1 MMNSTGSPDT
11 VKESWPLANWVA
23 PRVVLVPC
31 GMGAFLFALLCQGN
45 LGGTARGEARPK
57 GLASLFYF
65 YETCTADDALARVS
79 KGRKRTVMK
88 RAFNFNAG
96 PSAMPLEVL
105 QEAQAEFLNYADTG
119 MSIIEMSHRS
129 ADYAAMH
136 AETKSLLRELMEI
149 PEDYEILFIQGG
161 GSTQFLMTAANF
173 HTKKYAAY
181 VNTGV
186 WAKKAMAEAKFFGET
201 YEAASSADKN
211 HSYIPTEFTLKSDT
225 SYVHITANNTIYG
238 TEYKTFPKFDV
249 PVICD
254 MSSDILSRKVN
265 VADFDLIYAGAQK
278 NLGPAGV
285 VIVIAK
291 KEFLATARKELPPML
306 KYATFADNDSLYNT
320 PPVFAIYMV
329 NKTLHWI
336 KKQGGVDAVA
346 KNNEAKAKVIYDV
359 IDNSNGFYKGHA
371 EKDSRSLMNI
381 TFNLATPEMEKD
393 FVAKG
398 KAAGFVGIGGHR
410 LVGGCRASTY
420 NAVPMEA
427 CEALAEFMKQYQKEN
442 E

>member
-1 MMNSTGSPDT
+1 
-11 VKESWPLANWVA
+11 
-23 PRVVLVPC
+23 
-31 GMGAFLFALLCQGN
+31 
-45 LGGTARGEARPK
+45 
-57 GLASLFYF
+57 
-65 YETCTADDALARVS
+65 
-79 KGRKRTVMK
+79 
-88 RAFNFNAG
+88 
-96 PSAMPLEVL
+96 
-105 QEAQAEFLNYADTG
+105 
-119 MSIIEMSHRS
+119 
-129 ADYAAMH
+129 
-136 AETKSLLRELMEI
+136 
-149 PEDYEILFIQGG
+149 
-161 GSTQFLMTAANF
+161 
-173 HTKKYAAY
+173 
-181 VNTGV
+181 
-186 WAKKAMAEAKFFGET
+186 
-201 YEAASSADKN
+201 
-211 HSYIPTEFTLKSDT
+211 
-225 SYVHITANNTIYG
+225 
-238 TEYKTFPKFDV
+238 
-249 PVICD
+249 

-265 VADFDLIYAGAQK
+265 IADFDLIYAGAQK

-291 KEFLATARKELPPML
+291 KEFLATARKELPTML

-336 KKQGGVDAVA
+336 KKQGGVEAVA
-346 KNNEAKAKVIYDV
+346 KNNEAKAKIIYDV

-427 CEALAEFMKQYQKEN
+427 CVALAEFMKQYQKEN

>member
-1 MMNSTGSPDT
+1 MINT
-11 VKESWPLANWVA
+11 
-23 PRVVLVPC
+23 PRSFC
-31 GMGAFLFALLCQGN
+31 
-45 LGGTARGEARPK
+45 E
-57 GLASLFYF
+57 
-65 YETCTADDALARVS
+65 ADDALSHVS
-79 KGRKRTVMK
+79 KGRKLNIMK
-88 RAFNFNAG
+88 RAYNFNAG

-129 ADYAAMH
+129 ADYASMH

-211 HSYIPTEFTLKSDT
+211 HSYIPTEFNFKPDT

-238 TEYKTFPKFDV
+238 TEYKTFPKFEV

-291 KEFLATARKELPPML
+291 KEFLATARKELPTML

-336 KKQGGVDAVA
+336 KKQGGVEAVA

-427 CEALAEFMKQYQKEN
+427 CEALAEFMKQCQKEN

>member
-1 MMNSTGSPDT
+1 
-11 VKESWPLANWVA
+11 
-23 PRVVLVPC
+23 
-31 GMGAFLFALLCQGN
+31 
-45 LGGTARGEARPK
+45 
-57 GLASLFYF
+57 
-65 YETCTADDALARVS
+65 
-79 KGRKRTVMK
+79 MK
-88 RAFNFNAG
+88 RAYNFNAG

-105 QEAQAEFLNYADTG
+105 QEAQAEFLNYAGTG

-129 ADYAAMH
+129 AEYAALH
-136 AETKSLLRELMEI
+136 AETKALLRSLLAI

-186 WAKKAMAEAKFFGET
+186 WAKKAMAEGKFFGEV

-211 HSYIPTEFTLKSDT
+211 HSYIPDSFTIKEDT
-225 SYVHITANNTIYG
+225 SYVHLTSNNTIYG
-238 TEYKTFPKFDV
+238 TEYRSFPKFGV

-254 MSSDILSRKVN
+254 MSSDILSRRIDVK
-265 VADFDLIYAGAQK
+265 DFDLIYAGAQK

-291 KEFLATARKELPPML
+291 KAFLATARRELPTML
-306 KYATFADNDSLYNT
+306 QYATFAANDSLYNT

-329 NKTLHWI
+329 NKTLRWI
-336 KKQGGVDAVA
+336 NKQGGVDAVA
-346 KNNEAKAKVIYDV
+346 QNNAAKAKLIYDV
-359 IDNSNGFYKGHA
+359 IDGSGGFYKGHA
-371 EKDSRSLMNI
+371 VKEARSLMNI

-393 FVAKG
+393 FIAQG

-410 LVGGCRASTY
+410 LVGGCRASAY
-420 NAVPMEA
+420 NAVPLEA
-427 CEALAEFMKQYQKEN
+427 CAALADFMRQYQKEH
-442 E
+442 EK

>member
-1 MMNSTGSPDT
+1 
-11 VKESWPLANWVA
+11 
-23 PRVVLVPC
+23 
-31 GMGAFLFALLCQGN
+31 
-45 LGGTARGEARPK
+45 
-57 GLASLFYF
+57 
-65 YETCTADDALARVS
+65 
-79 KGRKRTVMK
+79 MK
-88 RAFNFNAG
+88 RAYNFNAG

-105 QEAQAEFLNYADTG
+105 LEAQEEFLNYANTG

-129 ADYAAMH
+129 NEYAALH
-136 AETKSLLRELMEI
+136 AETKQLLRELMEI
-149 PEDYEILFIQGG
+149 PDDYEIMFIQGG

-186 WAKKAMAEAKFFGET
+186 WAKKAMAEAKYFGDV

-211 HSYIPTEFTLKSDT
+211 HSYIPQEFFLQNET
-225 SYVHITANNTIYG
+225 SYVHLTANNTIYG
-238 TEYKTFPKFDV
+238 TEYKAFPKFDV

-291 KEFLATARKELPPML
+291 KEFLAAARKDLPTML
-306 KYATFADNDSLYNT
+306 RYSTFADNDSLYNT
-320 PPVFAIYMV
+320 PPVFAIYMI

-336 KKQGGVDAVA
+336 KKQGGVNAIA
-346 KNNEAKAKVIYDV
+346 KSNAAKAKLIYDV
-359 IDNSNGFYKGHA
+359 IDNSSGFYKGHA
-371 EKDSRSLMNI
+371 QKDYRSLMNI
-381 TFNLATPEMEKD
+381 TFNLATQEMEKE
-393 FVAKG
+393 FVAQG
-398 KAAGFVGIGGHR
+398 KAQGFVGIGGHR

-427 CEALAEFMKQYQKEN
+427 CQALADFMKEYMEKH
-442 E
+442 

>member
-1 MMNSTGSPDT
+1 
-11 VKESWPLANWVA
+11 
-23 PRVVLVPC
+23 
-31 GMGAFLFALLCQGN
+31 
-45 LGGTARGEARPK
+45 
-57 GLASLFYF
+57 
-65 YETCTADDALARVS
+65 
-79 KGRKRTVMK
+79 MK
-88 RAFNFNAG
+88 RAYNFNAG

-105 QEAQAEFLNYADTG
+105 EEAQKEFLNYADTG

-129 ADYAAMH
+129 ADYAALH
-136 AETKSLLRELMEI
+136 AETKNLLRELMDI
-149 PEDYEILFIQGG
+149 PDDYEIMFIQGG

-186 WAKKAMAEAKFFGET
+186 WAKKAMAEAKFFGEV
-201 YEAASSADKN
+201 YEAASSVDKN
-211 HSYIPTEFTLKSDT
+211 HSYIPQSFELKPDT

-238 TEYKTFPKFDV
+238 TEYQSFPKFDV

-265 VADFDLIYAGAQK
+265 VADFNLIYAGAQK

-285 VIVIAK
+285 VLVIAK
-291 KEFLATARKELPPML
+291 KSFLASARKKLPTML
-306 KYATFADNDSLYNT
+306 KYATFAENDSLYNT

-336 KKQGGVDAVA
+336 KRQGGVEAIA
-346 KNNEAKAKVIYDV
+346 KNNTAKAKVIYDA
-359 IDNSNGFYKGHA
+359 IDNSNGFYRGHA
-371 EKDSRSLMNI
+371 EPGSRSLMNI
-381 TFNLATPEMEKD
+381 TFNLATPELEKD

-410 LVGGCRASTY
+410 LVGGCRASAY

-427 CEALAEFMKQYQKEN
+427 CVALADFMRQYQREH

>member
-1 MMNSTGSPDT
+1 
-11 VKESWPLANWVA
+11 
-23 PRVVLVPC
+23 
-31 GMGAFLFALLCQGN
+31 
-45 LGGTARGEARPK
+45 
-57 GLASLFYF
+57 
-65 YETCTADDALARVS
+65 
-79 KGRKRTVMK
+79 MK
-88 RAFNFNAG
+88 RAYNFNAG

-105 QEAQAEFLNYADTG
+105 LQAHEEFLKYAHTG

-129 ADYAAMH
+129 AEYAALH
-136 AETKSLLRELMEI
+136 AETKALLRKLMEI
-149 PEDYEILFIQGG
+149 PDDYEIMFIQGG

-173 HTKKYAAY
+173 HTRKYAAY

-186 WAKKAMAEAKFFGET
+186 WAKKAMAEGKFYGEV

-211 HSYIPTEFTLKSDT
+211 HSYIPQEFFLQDET
-225 SYVHITANNTIYG
+225 SYVHLTANNTIYG
-238 TEYKTFPKFDV
+238 TEYKEFPKFDV

-291 KEFLATARKELPPML
+291 KEFLATARQDLPTML
-306 KYATFADNDSLYNT
+306 KYSTFANNDSLYNT

-336 KKQGGVDAVA
+336 KKQGGVNAIA
-346 KNNEAKAKVIYDV
+346 KNNAAKAKLIYDV

-371 EKDSRSLMNI
+371 QKDARSLMNI
-381 TFNLATPEMEKD
+381 TFNLATAEMEKD

-398 KAAGFVGIGGHR
+398 KVQGFVGIGGHR

-420 NAVPMEA
+420 NAVPYED
-427 CEALAEFMKQYQKEN
+427 CKALADFMKEYMEKH
-442 E
+442 